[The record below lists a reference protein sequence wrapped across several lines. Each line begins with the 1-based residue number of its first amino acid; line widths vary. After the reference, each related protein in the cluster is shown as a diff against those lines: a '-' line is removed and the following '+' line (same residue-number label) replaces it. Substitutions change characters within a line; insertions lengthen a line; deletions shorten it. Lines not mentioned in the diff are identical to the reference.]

1 MKNTEYPV
9 VLFDGVC
16 NLCVG
21 SVQFLIRLD
30 RHKKLRYS
38 SLQSEFGKAVLNRQR
53 LSDEHYDTFILLEGD
68 KTYQFST
75 AAIRTFQLLGGAY
88 SLVGI
93 FWIVPEFIRDAIY
106 KWVANNRYKWFGKKE
121 ECWLPSKELNS
132 LFIDGRGDG

>member
-1 MKNTEYPV
+1 MKNTQHPM

-21 SVQFLIRLD
+21 SVQFLIRSD
-30 RHKKLRYS
+30 KNKKLRYS
-38 SLQSEFGKAVLNRQR
+38 SLQSEFGRAVLNGHG
-53 LSDEHYDTFILLEGD
+53 LSDKHYDTFILLEDD

-88 SLVGI
+88 KLVGI

-106 KWVANNRYKWFGKKE
+106 KWVANNRYQWFGKKA
-121 ECWLPSKELNS
+121 ECWLPSKELDS
-132 LFIDGRGDG
+132 LFIERGRNS